1 MESVIFHRQQSKEP
15 TFEDRLQALRAAGFE
30 AERLPDGRV
39 RVTREGCAA
48 VISPA
53 GSIEIAGWGLN
64 GEIGLLV
71 DGGYQKFWQAGNK
84 KIPALAEQLMALHDF
99 EEDLR
104 EGLGLIS
111 EYNTSLGTVNDLHNY
126 DRVAGR

>member
-1 MESVIFHRQQSKEP
+1 MESVIFRRQQNKQP
-15 TFEDRLQALRAAGFE
+15 TLDERLQALRAGGFE
-30 AERLPDGRV
+30 TQALPEGRV
-39 RVTREGCAA
+39 RVDREGCAA
-48 VISPA
+48 VVSPA
-53 GSIEIAGWGLN
+53 GRIELAGWNLN
-64 GEIGLLV
+64 GEIALLV
-71 DGGYQKFWQAGNK
+71 DGGYQKFWQAGNRK
-84 KIPALAEQLMALHDF
+84 VPALAQQLMALHDF